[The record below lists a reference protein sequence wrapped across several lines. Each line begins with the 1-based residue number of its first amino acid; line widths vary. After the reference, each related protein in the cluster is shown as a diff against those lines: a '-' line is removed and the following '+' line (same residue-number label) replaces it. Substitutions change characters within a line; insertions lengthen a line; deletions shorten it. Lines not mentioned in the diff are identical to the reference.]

1 MTRETNTNQTMPAAA
16 STVVAALNSVLGQ
29 SFRLYVQTHGYH
41 WNVEGPQF
49 RQLHE
54 MFEAQYQNL
63 WAALDEVAERIRVQG
78 AYAPGSV
85 ADLMSHAAPEA
96 DAAQSAQDMVAK
108 TIAAHEAIAATLR
121 SSAATCADAG
131 DEVSAGLLTDRLE
144 WHEKEIWM
152 MRASTR

>member
-1 MTRETNTNQTMPAAA
+1 MTNQP
-16 STVVAALNSVLGQ
+16 VVTTLTTVLGQ
-29 SFRLYVQTHGYH
+29 TFRLYVQSHGYH

-49 RQLHE
+49 RQLHK

-63 WAALDEVAERIRVQG
+63 WGALDEIAERIRVQG
-78 AYAPGSV
+78 AYAPASV

-96 DAAQSAQDMVAK
+96 DPAHSAAEMVTKA
-108 TIAAHEAIAATLR
+108 IAEHEAIATTLR
-121 SSAATCADAG
+121 EAISTVTDAG
-131 DEVSAGLLTDRLE
+131 DDVSAGLLTDRLA